1 MNVNGAAMIHQR
13 MRERMKPKMGKMDID
28 YNVLH
33 DAFFKYQT
41 KPKMNLTGDIYYEG
55 KESDVRAKH
64 FKPGKLS
71 EALREALGISE
82 LAPPPW
88 LINMQR
94 YGAPPSYPNLKIP
107 GINQP
112 ILEGIMNYQ
121 SKDS

>member
-1 MNVNGAAMIHQR
+1 MNC
-13 MRERMKPKMGKMDID
+13 
-28 YNVLH
+28 
-33 DAFFKYQT
+33 F
-41 KPKMNLTGDIYYEG
+41 GDMFIKLYRYYEG
-55 KESDVRAKH
+55 KENDISSKN

-71 EALREALGISE
+71 DKLREALGISE

-112 ILEGIMNYQ
+112 ILEGIMQY
-121 SKDS
+121 

>member
-1 MNVNGAAMIHQR
+1 MNQ
-13 MRERMKPKMGKMDID
+13 
-28 YNVLH
+28 
-33 DAFFKYQT
+33 F
-41 KPKMNLTGDIYYEG
+41 GDIYYEG
-55 KESDVRAKH
+55 KENDIRSKN

-71 EALREALGISE
+71 DNLRAALGITE

-112 ILEGIMNYQ
+112 ILEGILHY
-121 SKDS
+121 SKIDGSKNVFELNAYGSQLNNDIKDE